1 MHALVIDD
9 SRAMRLMLRRILEG
23 LTFKVTEFS
32 DADSGWAWLQ
42 RGGSADIALVD
53 WNMPGMSGLEFIRS
67 VRAVNIW
74 EQMFLM
80 MVTSETA
87 PERLRLALDAGA
99 DEYLMKPITPEVLQ
113 QKLEILGFRWAR
125 ETTT

>member
-125 ETTT
+125 ETIT